1 MKTLFLSLIVAS
13 SVFAAESEQGQNLG
27 NWTETFQTA
36 VGPIEH
42 TPTSTKMGFI
52 TAGAGITMAGQS
64 LNGVP
69 LAAPLEL
76 KTNSTRIQFVE
87 AMKKSGIYKGQ

>member
-1 MKTLFLSLIVAS
+1 
-13 SVFAAESEQGQNLG
+13 
-27 NWTETFQTA
+27 
-36 VGPIEH
+36 
-42 TPTSTKMGFI
+42 MGFI

-69 LAAPLEL
+69 LAADLEL